1 MKSIIDNNL
10 KKKIVRFN
18 HSISFYEVVIHIFAI
33 LALKYLNLNS
43 IENIYGGI
51 LLKLLSTSQQ
61 EPVALRHLPCENR
74 DHHDS
79 TLKTFDK
86 I

>member
-33 LALKYLNLNS
+33 LTLKYLNLNS
-43 IENIYGGI
+43 IENTAASY
-51 LLKLLSTSQQ
+51 
-61 EPVALRHLPCENR
+61 
-74 DHHDS
+74 
-79 TLKTFDK
+79 
-86 I
+86 